1 MYECLDVGLSYIQ
14 IMSTIFTFDDV
25 YPAHSSN
32 YKAVVT
38 ISDLINLNVDYV
50 SPSCIIPSGVWRY
63 HRPALCQRMVRS
75 IRASI
80 RQYSLEP
87 DTFTQSTCV
96 FLCWCSWSY
105 SFWVLLVIPI
115 LPFLASC
122 FAGGL
127 AHLHYKV
134 RGHKGKGTI
143 FG

>member
-1 MYECLDVGLSYIQ
+1 
-14 IMSTIFTFDDV
+14 MSTIFTFDDV

-63 HRPALCQRMVRS
+63 HRSACAVSAHGPVPHLA
-75 IRASI
+75 
-80 RQYSLEP
+80 
-87 DTFTQSTCV
+87 CV